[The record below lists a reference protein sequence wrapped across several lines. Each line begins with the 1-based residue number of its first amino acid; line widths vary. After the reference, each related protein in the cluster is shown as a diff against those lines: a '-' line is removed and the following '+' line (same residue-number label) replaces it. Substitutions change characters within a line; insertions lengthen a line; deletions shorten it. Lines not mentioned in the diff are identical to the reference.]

1 MPVAPQSTPS
11 APPAL
16 GPYSPAVRAGDW
28 VVCSGQLGLDPATGA
43 LVPGGVEA
51 QARQA
56 LTNIAAILGDCGVA
70 LHDVAKALVFVT
82 DLADFPTINAVYG
95 EAFGDH
101 KPARST
107 VQVAALPAGGSVEI
121 EVWAYAPRQ

>member
-1 MPVAPQSTPS
+1 MTVEMLNTPS

-16 GPYSPAVRAGDW
+16 GPYSHAVRAGDW
-28 VVCSGQLGLDPATGA
+28 LILAGQLGLDPVSGV
-43 LVPGGVEA
+43 LVDGVDA
-51 QARQA
+51 QARQSLA
-56 LTNIAAILGDCGVA
+56 NIKAILGDLGKQ
-70 LHDVAKALVFVT
+70 LSDVAKSLVFVT
-82 DLADFPTINAVYG
+82 DLGDFPVINAAYA

-121 EVWAYAPRQ
+121 EVWVYIG